1 MMINNAIF
9 RERVSQF
16 NGLPGLYIHIPFCR
30 QKCNYCDFYSRPYSD
45 KKKDR
50 FLAAL
55 TEEIILYGEL
65 LSTEE
70 LKTIYF
76 GGGTPSLLSPADIK
90 DLLDLISDEFPVN
103 FPSEITLEAN
113 PVCLFPERIQ
123 NYSQA
128 GVTRLSLGIQS
139 FSDQDLNLLGRLH
152 SADEAEQTIM
162 EVRKYFNNFNLD
174 FIFAIPNQ
182 TRDVWKNNLAKALSY
197 NPPHLSLYNLEL
209 PTGTL
214 LNELLENDELHPVEE
229 ELDAEMF
236 NMARK
241 ILTENGYE
249 HYEISSFCRPGYRSE
264 HNQIY
269 WRYKP
274 YLGLGPGGH
283 GFIGG
288 VRYENRSDL
297 EMYSENLA
305 KRDFPISR
313 YSILSEKD
321 QMAEM
326 IFLGLRL
333 LAGVKFREFKQ
344 QFGCELRK
352 VYRKEISRLQ
362 EQGLLEIRQKKICL
376 TERGLLLANRVF
388 MEFV

>member
-1 MMINNAIF
+1 MRINNASF

-16 NGLPGLYIHIPFCR
+16 QGVPGLYIHIPFCR
-30 QKCNYCDFYSRPYSD
+30 QKCNYCDFYSKPYSD

-55 TEEIILYGEL
+55 TDEIRLYGEL

-90 DLLDLISDEFPVN
+90 DLLDLISHKFPVN

-162 EVRKYFNNFNLD
+162 AVRKYFNNFNLD

-182 TRDVWKNNLAKALSY
+182 TRHVWKNNLAKALSY

-209 PTGTL
+209 PAGTL
-214 LNELLENDELHPVEE
+214 LNEMIENDELHPVEE

-241 ILTENGYE
+241 ILTESGYE

-288 VRYENRSDL
+288 VRYENRADL

-305 KRDFPISR
+305 KRDFPISS

-333 LAGVKFREFKQ
+333 LAGVKFREFRQ

-352 VYRKEISRLQ
+352 VYGKEISRLQ

>member
-288 VRYENRSDL
+288 VRYENRADL

-305 KRDFPISR
+305 KRDFPISS
-313 YSILSEKD
+313 YNILSEKD